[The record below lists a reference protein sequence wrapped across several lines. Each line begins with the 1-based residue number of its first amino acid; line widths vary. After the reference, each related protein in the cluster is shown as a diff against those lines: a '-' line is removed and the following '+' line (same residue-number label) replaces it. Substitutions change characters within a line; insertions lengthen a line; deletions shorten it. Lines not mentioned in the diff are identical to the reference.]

1 MPTWPKSI
9 QIGVNPDLYYLVFG
23 ESLLND
29 GVAVVLYDMMNIFVG
44 MENAGEVVTID
55 QVLAKGYDQHHQL
68 IDQIFSP
75 SDSAWYSILLH
86 CCRWWTFCWN
96 SFWNCNSSAHKVL
109 VDQLFSMIIFVN
121 LVRLII

>member
-55 QVLAKGYDQHHQL
+55 QVLAKSYDQHHQL
-68 IDQIFSP
+68 IDRIFFFRFCLVFYP
-75 SDSAWYSILLH
+75 SSLLLAVA
-86 CCRWWTFCWN
+86 F
-96 SFWNCNSSAHKVL
+96 L
-109 VDQLFSMIIFVN
+109 
-121 LVRLII
+121 

>member
-55 QVLAKGYDQHHQL
+55 QVLDLNSHRH
-68 IDQIFSP
+68 
-75 SDSAWYSILLH
+75 
-86 CCRWWTFCWN
+86 N
-96 SFWNCNSSAHKVL
+96 SF
-109 VDQLFSMIIFVN
+109 
-121 LVRLII
+121 

>member
-1 MPTWPKSI
+1 MPRWPKFI

-68 IDQIFSP
+68 IDWSSFFRFCLVFSP
-75 SDSAWYSILLH
+75 SSLLSVVGFLLEFFLELQQH
-86 CCRWWTFCWN
+86 CSQGTR
-96 SFWNCNSSAHKVL
+96 
-109 VDQLFSMIIFVN
+109 
-121 LVRLII
+121 

>member
-1 MPTWPKSI
+1 MAKDPPPKTT

-55 QVLAKGYDQHHQL
+55 QVLAKGYDQHYQP
-68 IDQIFSP
+68 ID
-75 SDSAWYSILLH
+75 
-86 CCRWWTFCWN
+86 
-96 SFWNCNSSAHKVL
+96 
-109 VDQLFSMIIFVN
+109 
-121 LVRLII
+121 

>member
-55 QVLAKGYDQHHQL
+55 QVLDLNNHH
-68 IDQIFSP
+68 
-75 SDSAWYSILLH
+75 H
-86 CCRWWTFCWN
+86 N
-96 SFWNCNSSAHKVL
+96 SF
-109 VDQLFSMIIFVN
+109 
-121 LVRLII
+121 

>member
-55 QVLAKGYDQHHQL
+55 QVLAML
-68 IDQIFSP
+68 M
-75 SDSAWYSILLH
+75 LM
-86 CCRWWTFCWN
+86 
-96 SFWNCNSSAHKVL
+96 AHRL
-109 VDQLFSMIIFVN
+109 VDRIFFFFRFCLVFYPSSLLLAEAFLLEFFLELQQHFSQGT
-121 LVRLII
+121 R